1 MPALRL
7 FDPASSAADVRT
19 LRSVYQEMLPEFPD
33 SMSPRTL
40 VEHRTALSRWE
51 EATGDPDI
59 RSVDRATIRQ
69 LRDHLIGREISGQ
82 TINKIWRTLRAFF
95 RFAHDELGLIE
106 QIPAVS
112 PFMRSRLVDVLD
124 ALPREVLTHD
134 ELAKMWG
141 NCLQARYP
149 IVEPCRAWR
158 TFLVLAW
165 VTGMRTGDLVDLKW
179 SAIAW
184 NQKLI
189 RWAADK
195 TSKLQG
201 LPLLP
206 WVEAHLRK
214 WREVAPPGERIFEG
228 FKKRGHVDHKTGR
241 TFSGYY
247 VTWSSTITDG
257 VEPKPQIKNLRADL
271 VTELNDIQE
280 GVGGW
285 AAGHTPAGVT
295 ERNYDK
301 PSNRVRRAFEARPV
315 PPCFLWGL
323 DDGDQSETSSRS
335 ET

>member
-1 MPALRL
+1 MTPAIRL
-7 FDPASSAADVRT
+7 FDPAASVAEVRT
-19 LRSVYQEMLPEFPD
+19 LRSVYLEMLPEFPE

-51 EATGDPDI
+51 EATNDPDI
-59 RSVDRATIRQ
+59 RSVDRVTVRQ

-82 TINKIWRTLRAFF
+82 TINKIWRTLRAMF

-112 PFMRSRLVDVLD
+112 PFMRSRLVDVESS
-124 ALPREVLTHD
+124 LPREVLTHD
-134 ELAKMWG
+134 ELARMWS

-149 IVEPCRAWR
+149 IVQPCCAWR

-165 VTGMRTGDLVDLKW
+165 CTGMRTGDLVDLKW
-179 SAIAW
+179 SAVAW

-201 LPLLP
+201 LPLLT
-206 WVEAHLRK
+206 WVEQHLRK

-257 VEPKPQIKNLRADL
+257 IEPKPQIKTLRADL
-271 VTELNDIQE
+271 VTELNDIQD

-285 AAGHTPAGVT
+285 AAGHTPVGVT
-295 ERNYDK
+295 DRNYDK
-301 PSNRVRRAFEARPV
+301 PSKRVRLAFESRPV
-315 PPCFLWGL
+315 PPCFLWGIN
-323 DDGDQSETSSRS
+323 DGVSSVVHG
-335 ET
+335 